1 MRVNKRKIIYGFF
14 FAGICFYAQ
23 YALASDRYLFTSE
36 DRDPFMALITSTGRV
51 LVAQQMTLSN
61 LVLKG
66 IIYSPEKKLAVI
78 NDEIFKEDDSVGDY
92 IVETIEEKRVILK
105 KGDKEIILKLEEE

>member
-14 FAGICFYAQ
+14 FAGVCFCAQ
-23 YALASDRYLFTSE
+23 YASAADRYPFTIE
-36 DRDPFMALITSTGRV
+36 DRDPFMALITPTGRI

-61 LVLKG
+61 FVLKG

-78 NDEIFKEDDSVGDY
+78 NDEIFKENDIVGDY
-92 IVETIEEKRVILK
+92 IVEKIEEKNVILK